1 MDLNDVKT
9 LKEWLEKIGSLPNYQ
24 RDLTDEAI
32 FAIENNL
39 PDRARRALT
48 TMASNYRNDRD
59 ENAARAVERLL

>member
-24 RDLTDEAI
+24 RDLIDEAI